1 MNIILFENSSRK
13 NLLPLCFTRPVSLL
27 RTGILSIY
35 EKWGKRLKG
44 EYSFKTEDYLQKKY
58 PLTIKEDNF
67 FVSSHICPTGELI
80 REIESLKPEEG
91 IIYKGKII
99 AVRLSCFESF
109 DFPKLPD
116 KIKLR
121 DFTGELG
128 LISNLWDLIEGND
141 RQLCLDFELITKGRK
156 SEDISPSNYIAGKEN
171 VFLEE
176 GVKMEC
182 ATINATGGPV
192 YLGKN
197 SCIMEG
203 VLIRGAFALCEGST
217 VKMGSKIYGA
227 TTIGPHSKVGGEV
240 GQSII
245 TGYSNKAHDGYLGSS
260 VLGEWCN
267 FGAATNVSNLK
278 NSYDKVKLWNYA
290 ENRFVKTGLQFCGVF
305 IGDHTK
311 TGINTML
318 NTGSVV
324 GVGCNIHGTG
334 FPRQFVPSF
343 SDGGASGYHVN
354 QLKSVLKTAEVVMA
368 RRNCVFTDE
377 DRNIL
382 ESVFNQ
388 TVSYRRF

>member
-1 MNIILFENSSRK
+1 MNIILFENNSRK
-13 NLLPLCFTRPVSLL
+13 NLLPLCYTRPVSLL

-35 EKWGKRLKG
+35 GKWKNRLNG
-44 EYSFKTEDYLQKKY
+44 EYSFKTEEYLQKKF
-58 PLTIKEDNF
+58 PLIVKEDNLF
-67 FVSSHICPTGELI
+67 ISSHVCPTGELI
-80 REIESLKPEEG
+80 REIKSLKPEEG
-91 IIYKGKII
+91 IMFKGETI
-99 AVRLSCFESF
+99 AVRLSRFDSFE
-109 DFPKLPD
+109 FPKLSD
-116 KIKLR
+116 KIKMHN
-121 DFTGELG
+121 FTGELG
-128 LISNLWDLIEGND
+128 MISNLWDLIEENNN
-141 RQLCLDFELITKGRK
+141 QLSLDFQLLTKGRK
-156 SEDISPSNYIAGKEN
+156 SADISPSNYIAGKKN

-182 ATINATGGPV
+182 ATINATQGPV

-203 VLIRGAFALCEGST
+203 VLIRGGFALCEGST
-217 VKMGSKIYGA
+217 VNMGSKIYGA
-227 TTIGPHSKVGGEV
+227 TTIGPHSKVGGEI

-260 VLGEWCN
+260 VVGEWCN

-290 ENRFVKTGLQFCGVF
+290 QNRFIKTGLQFCGVF

-318 NTGSVV
+318 NTGSVL

-334 FPRQFVPSF
+334 FPRQFIPSF
-343 SDGGASGYHVN
+343 SDGGSSGYHVN

-368 RRNCVFTDE
+368 RRNCVLTDE
-377 DRNIL
+377 DCNVLKFI
-382 ESVFNQ
+382 FNN